1 MVSDSFFG
9 TGWDF
14 PPTFLKGKNGVLM
27 TSDQEDIEKSLHIL
41 LTTGIGERIMQP
53 RYGCNM
59 DRLLFEP
66 LDTTMQAYME
76 DIVRTAVLY
85 FEPRIILNSV
95 VLVPLTQ
102 EGRIDIMVDY
112 LITGNNSR
120 YNFVYPYFLDEGASD
135 KP

>member
-112 LITGNNSR
+112 LITGTNSR

>member
-112 LITGNNSR
+112 LIAGTNSR